1 MYSLASLDLLE
12 DTYHLLVTA
21 TLSDKAPDAQVILAL
36 RQRFALQFGSLLLAL
51 EDDLGKAQH
60 RALHDELQDRVKT
73 LRIRLMSYTM
83 AWQPAQIADDP
94 KAYRE
99 AAQAIADMVWRFI
112 TRTRTQLKQL
122 DQRPSSESE

>member
-12 DTYHLLVTA
+12 DTYHLLVSA
-21 TLSDKAPDAQVILAL
+21 TLSDTAPDAQVILAL

-51 EDDLGKAQH
+51 EDDLAKTQH